1 MMIRTNAASYR
12 KEMVKALTELLGHE
26 PRYCKAPTFAYE
38 FNVGTLDREAT
49 LHLLPSLNAGAA
61 EQLAKH
67 LEARGFI
74 CKIEEE
80 AAGSEIEQGVK
91 TQSEVNE
98 ILAERLTIHID
109 RERMPEETLAKVKA
123 IVAGK
128 ASLLGKAFGVEELS
142 IIELPTGYAFPWF
155 EIESS
160 DEERAA
166 YTSLI
171 DRMIEFAATL
181 RRVTAKDK
189 EVDNAKYAMR
199 CFLLRLGFI
208 GDEYKKARA
217 ILLRNLD
224 GNSAFRS
231 GAAPKRRVKEEL
243 PQELANQSEEQPV

>member
-38 FNVGTLDREAT
+38 FNIGTLDRDAT

-80 AAGSEIEQGVK
+80 ACSSEIEQASQAEGVNHYTVCIGVEK
-91 TQSEVNE
+91 
-98 ILAERLTIHID
+98 LAPD
-109 RERMPEETLAKVKA
+109 VLAKVEA
-123 IVAGK
+123 VVAGK
-128 ASLLGKAFGVEELS
+128 ATLLRKALGDSTLE
-142 IIELPTGYAFPWF
+142 IRKTAGGYEFPWF
-155 EIESS
+155 QIESN

-166 YTSLI
+166 YTMLI
-171 DRMIEFAATL
+171 EKLIAFAGTL
-181 RRVTAKDK
+181 HRVTAKDK
-189 EVDNAKYAMR
+189 QVGNEKYAMR

-208 GDEYKKARA
+208 GEEYKKARA
-217 ILLRNLD
+217 ILLRNLE

-231 GAAPKRRVKEEL
+231 GTAPKRTPKVEGEQL
-243 PQELANQSEEQPV
+243 SNQAGQE